1 MSEEKGRWL
10 PRRLSDPELLRS
22 IGRDIQ
28 HLYYDILREPLPSK
42 IEALVYKQPR
52 AAFAFEWLWLQ
63 GQVPALAFRNIG
75 WPLYTCTLSRR
86 P

>member
-10 PRRLSDPELLRS
+10 PRLLSDPELLRS

-52 AAFAFEWLWLQ
+52 AAFALNGF
-63 GQVPALAFRNIG
+63 GFRG
-75 WPLYTCTLSRR
+75 RCRLSPFGTSAGLCTRAR
-86 P
+86 